1 MMPAF
6 ARQPATAI
14 DPPPMTLRRAPLL
27 PVLLLLAL
35 PPAGLAAAPAGG
47 TAAPAG
53 ATATPAGAAVDMPVE
68 PELPLPALSPDIPY
82 RPLNFYSRRELA
94 AFPPALVPP
103 VYPACGGA
111 YVARPLPPIDG
122 DVSGPGGSVY
132 MAADRMTLDESG
144 QSGAEGNVEVRYGQN
159 LMRADSVRVS
169 PRRDQ
174 LELSGG
180 VLLQDPAMTLEADKA
195 ALTLDGSGSH
205 IVNARYALHEA
216 HARGSA
222 ATIERSG
229 TWRVTVDDGQYTTC
243 EPGQDTWYLGA
254 GEITLDQ
261 ESGWGTARDMW
272 LHVQSV
278 PVLYLPWVTFP
289 IDRRRQSGVLYPTV
303 KVSSG
308 NGADLAVPY
317 YINLDPQYD
326 LLLRPRWIEKRGPLL
341 EGEFRYLHGSPS
353 DSVGQGS
360 LGVGW
365 IGADARFGD
374 EERHVVRFSHVGN
387 PKRPWQV
394 LADATHVSDDQYLDD
409 LGTQL
414 SVNRDSHLDQ
424 VLQTSWTD
432 AHWSAL
438 LRVQDFQTIDPT
450 IAPADRPYRRLPQ
463 LAVSGGWPV
472 TKEGGVR
479 IEGLGEIARFDRD
492 AAGVPNPVGVRARAD
507 VRVEAGL
514 HDAAYRLVPAL
525 RLRHVA
531 YALDEATD
539 AAAGERPSAT
549 VPTATLDGVIFLE
562 RALAAGGG
570 GWTQTLEPR
579 LYALW
584 TPEEDQDALPV
595 FDSSVLTFGYE
606 QLFRDNRYTGGDR
619 IGDAR
624 QVSVALES
632 RVLDAEGGERLR
644 VGIGQAAHFAD
655 RQVRLSPDDP
665 AGTDD
670 RSPLVL
676 DAAVHLSPRSLLRTE
691 AQWSDEEG
699 EFVRGGVRLHWQ
711 DEAFRTLNA
720 AWRYEDPGIDQ
731 TELSGLLP
739 VDERWNLV
747 GLWLYDAQ
755 AGRSLEAIGGVE
767 YESCCWRARVLARR
781 TLDRT
786 ADGTEL
792 EPDRSVVFEVELKGL
807 GALGEKIST
816 ELANDIPGYDA
827 RRRSLR

>member
-1 MMPAF
+1 M
-6 ARQPATAI
+6 I
-14 DPPPMTLRRAPLL
+14 SRRAQLLSIGLPSLLVLFPLL
-27 PVLLLLAL
+27 
-35 PPAGLAAAPAGG
+35 
-47 TAAPAG
+47 
-53 ATATPAGAAVDMPVE
+53 PAGAAAGPVAAGQAVASGDVSVGAFVADE
-68 PELPLPALSPDIPY
+68 ELPLPELLPSIPY

-94 AFPPALVPP
+94 AFPPDVVPR

-111 YVARPLPPIDG
+111 YVARPVPPLDG
-122 DVSGPGGSVY
+122 IEAGPDATVY
-132 MAADRMTLDESG
+132 VAADRMTLDESG
-144 QSGAEGNVEVRYGQN
+144 QSDAEGDVVVRYGQN

-169 PRRDQ
+169 AGRDNV
-174 LELSGG
+174 ELSGG

-205 IVNARYALHEA
+205 IVNARYAMHDA

-229 TWRVTVDDGQYTTC
+229 TWQVRIADGQYTTC
-243 EPGQDTWYLGA
+243 EPGHDTWYLGA

-261 ESGWGTARDMW
+261 ESGWGTARHMW

-278 PVLYLPWVTFP
+278 PVLYVPWVTFP
-289 IDRRRQSGVLYPTV
+289 IDKRRQSGVLYPTV
-303 KVSSG
+303 KVSSA
-308 NGADLAVPY
+308 NGLDLAVPY
-317 YINLDPQYD
+317 YLNLDPQYD
-326 LLLRPRWIEKRGPLL
+326 LLLRPRWIEKRGALL
-341 EGEFRYLHGSPS
+341 EGELRYLHGSPS
-353 DSVGQGS
+353 NSVGQGS

-365 IGADARFGD
+365 IGDDALFGD
-374 EERHVVRFSHVGN
+374 RERHVVRFTHVGN

-394 LADATHVSDDQYLDD
+394 LADATHVSDDRYLSD

-414 SVNRDSHLDQ
+414 SVNRDSHLDR
-424 VLQTSWTD
+424 VLQTAWTD
-432 AHWSAL
+432 AHWSTL

-450 IAPADRPYRRLPQ
+450 IAQADRPYRRMPQ
-463 LAVSGGWPV
+463 LAVSGDWPAV
-472 TKEGGVR
+472 PQRNLRVEGF
-479 IEGLGEIARFDRD
+479 GELTRFDRD
-492 AAGVPNPVGVRARAD
+492 VPVLPNPVGLRGRAD
-507 VRVEAGL
+507 LRIEAGWRES
-514 HDAAYRLVPAL
+514 AYRLIPSV

-531 YALDEATD
+531 YALDDHPAEQ
-539 AAAGERPSAT
+539 PSVT
-549 VPTATLDGVIFLE
+549 VPTAAIDGTLFLE
-562 RALAAGGG
+562 RALAAGGRD
-570 GWTQTLEPR
+570 WTQTLEPR
-579 LYALW
+579 LYAIW
-584 TPEEDQDALPV
+584 TPHEPQDSLPV
-595 FDSSVLTFGYE
+595 FDSSEITFGYE

-632 RVLDAEGGERLR
+632 RVLDEEGNEVVRL
-644 VGIGQAAHFAD
+644 GLGQAAYFAD
-655 RQVRLSPDDP
+655 RRVGLSTASPV
-665 AGTDD
+665 GTDA

-676 DAAVHLSPRSLLRTE
+676 DATAHLSSRSLLRTE

-711 DEAFRTLNA
+711 DRAFRTINA

-747 GLWLYDAQ
+747 GRWLHDAQ
-755 AGRSLEAIGGVE
+755 ARRTLEAVGGVE

-781 TLDRT
+781 ALDRT
-786 ADGTEL
+786 ADGTDL
-792 EPDRSVVFEVELKGL
+792 KPDRSMVFEVELKGL

-827 RRRSLR
+827 RRRTLR